1 MECQRQIQVRM
12 VEELMDDASAFQ
24 TAAFQSE
31 ISDSTGWRP
40 LYKALPNSRA
50 RKAERLEYERL
61 VALNA

>member
-1 MECQRQIQVRM
+1 M